1 MHHEIHGRT
10 DRDAPTVLLSS
21 GLGGAAHYWTP
32 QIPAL
37 AKDFRVIAYDQT
49 GTGRSPGPLPDGY
62 SIADMA
68 AEAAALLD
76 RLGIEKAHFI
86 GHALGGLI
94 GLQLA
99 VDRPALVDRLILVN
113 AWAKT
118 HPHTLRCFA
127 ARKSLLL
134 NTGPAAYVQAQ
145 PLFLYPAA
153 WLADRQDPGRRGVR
167 PDRGHSHH
175 HGVHPGHRHAG
186 RRSGALHLFDRARG
200 SIATGSAG
208 TARPGWSRLQ
218 HHRSGRIRYD
228 CDGLSAGLMPNGAA
242 GSLPRLRLTDQSA
255 SAATSCMF
263 SATGWNSAYFAQ

>member
-1 MHHEIHGRT
+1 MYYEIHGRT
-10 DRDAPTVLLSS
+10 DPAAATVLLSS

-37 AKDFRVIAYDQT
+37 AQDFRVIAYDQT
-49 GTGRSPGPLPDGY
+49 GTGRTPKALPPNY

-68 AEAAALLD
+68 TEVTTLLHQ
-76 RLGIEKAHFI
+76 LGVSKTHFI

-99 VDRPALVDRLILVN
+99 ATHPELIDRLVLVN

-134 NTGPAAYVQAQ
+134 NTSPAAYVQAQ

-153 WLADRQDPGRRGVR
+153 WLANRQDWLAEQDAAGIAHLPSTETVLRRI
-167 PDRGHSHH
+167 
-175 HGVHPGHRHAG
+175 
-186 RRSGALHLFDRARG
+186 GAIENFDLTAEMAAIKASTLVIATRDDILVPCTC
-200 SIATGSAG
+200 SIALADQLPQARLELLSEGGHACNITDPDGFNAVLTGF
-208 TARPGWSRLQ
+208 
-218 HHRSGRIRYD
+218 
-228 CDGLSAGLMPNGAA
+228 
-242 GSLPRLRLTDQSA
+242 LR
-255 SAATSCMF
+255 
-263 SATGWNSAYFAQ
+263 